1 MYGCDADVWRPKL
14 LFMLNVPKHLY
25 CWKFF
30 PALSVDC
37 RDNRGEGPSCCPCV
51 AVCKELRL
59 VFIDVYR
66 SLNLYLLV
74 ITHSNIKW
82 CFLFIMRPLMAPQSW
97 SAIGWLP
104 LLLGY
109 GSAVCLKGASQW
121 GRKWKKDEHKENCY
135 ITLFFNNGTLWC
147 NHKTFTKYSHGDA
160 VSQRH
165 IYISSI
171 IYLQIKKFILRAW
184 FKCCCLES
192 NLLLVTS
199 YNTSILT
206 SFTYRRICKLTRFMY
221 NIYRNEPRHWTH
233 QTWSKNDQ

>member
-1 MYGCDADVWRPKL
+1 MVFLVYNEAPNGSSEL
-14 LFMLNVPKHLY
+14 E
-25 CWKFF
+25 
-30 PALSVDC
+30 
-37 RDNRGEGPSCCPCV
+37 RDWLIAPV
-51 AVCKELRL
+51 ARLRL
-59 VFIDVYR
+59 CSVPEG
-66 SLNLYLLV
+66 S
-74 ITHSNIKW
+74 IT
-82 CFLFIMRPLMAPQSW
+82 
-97 SAIGWLP
+97 
-104 LLLGY
+104 
-109 GSAVCLKGASQW
+109 V
-121 GRKWKKDEHKENCY
+121 RKEVKKDEHKENCY

-221 NIYRNEPRHWTH
+221 KIYRNEPRH
-233 QTWSKNDQ
+233 